1 MRKKLNL
8 YIIAVVLLLALALSA
23 GFYFK
28 KNLADFFVS
37 SMNKIFELKESSINS
52 LINQIEQAKKDI
64 SVPPP
69 LRLQDFGVGGSSL
82 TRGGVIKLT
91 NAQRASQGLPALA
104 ENARLDQAAN
114 LKAQDMFKNQYFEH
128 VSPLG
133 AGPDYL
139 ADKVGYDFI
148 GIGENLATG
157 NYKDDASLVQA
168 WMASPGHR
176 ANILNDRYLDIGVA
190 VVRGVFEG
198 HQTWMAVQEF
208 GLPLAACPKPEET
221 LKTAIDKY
229 DLELQQIATE
239 ISARKTE
246 LESGQLSREAYN
258 QKVQVYNNLVNN
270 YNALLS
276 AAKTLVN
283 QYNAEVQNFNACVK

>member
-1 MRKKLNL
+1 M
-8 YIIAVVLLLALALSA
+8 ALSA

-37 SMNKIFELKESSINS
+37 SINKIFELKESSINS
-52 LINQIEQAKKDI
+52 LINQIEKAKKDI

-69 LRLQDFGVGGSSL
+69 LRLQDIGVGESSL
-82 TRGGVIKLT
+82 TGEGVIKLT
-91 NAQRASQGLPALA
+91 NAQRASQGLPPLA
-104 ENARLDQAAN
+104 ENALLDQAAKI
-114 LKAQDMFKNQYFEH
+114 KAQDMFKNQYFEH
-128 VSPLG
+128 VSPSG

-176 ANILNDRYLDIGVA
+176 ANILNSRYLDIGVA

-208 GLPLAACPKPEET
+208 GLPLSACPKPKET
-221 LKTAIDKY
+221 LKASIDNY
-229 DLELQQIATE
+229 DLELQQMAAE
-239 ISARKTE
+239 ISTQKAE
-246 LESGQLSREAYN
+246 LESGQFSREAYN
-258 QKVQVYNNLVNN
+258 QKVQAYNNLVNR
-270 YNALLS
+270 YNALL
-276 AAKTLVN
+276 AAVKALIN
-283 QYNAEVQNFNACVK
+283 QYNAEVQSFNTCVK